1 MPATLANPSFGR
13 VLEDIRAEAAR
24 DTRIAA
30 AEALAEIK
38 ARYDDLR
45 AMPAATAALLFGSD
59 AAWRQALARVGIE
72 LGRRLTARS
81 AEERA
86 AGREPDFSLDEIAR
100 PLPHAGG
107 VRWTGD

>member
-1 MPATLANPSFGR
+1 MPATLATPSFGR

-24 DTRIAA
+24 DTQIAA
-30 AEALAEIK
+30 AEALADLK
-38 ARYDDLR
+38 SRYNDLR

-59 AAWRQALARVGIE
+59 GAWRQALARVGIE
-72 LGRRLTARS
+72 LGRRLTTRS

-100 PLPHAGG
+100 PLSSGG